1 MKRLTLTTLAALIGL
16 AAAPAAAAPSFDVAD
31 RVRPAVAASAW
42 QEVQRQISPQEAVV
56 IARRR
61 VPGGEVVDIRRTAGA
76 YRVRIIARDGRVVD
90 IVVDATTGR
99 VR

>member
-1 MKRLTLTTLAALIGL
+1 MIRTFLISAALFVGLSAGPALAA
-16 AAAPAAAAPSFDVAD
+16 PQWVQHD
-31 RVRPAVAASAW
+31 RVRPAPAW
-42 QEVQRQISPQEAVV
+42 QQVQRQISPQEARA
-56 IARRR
+56 IALSR

-90 IVVDATTGR
+90 IVVDAATGR